1 VKKDE
6 KPMSSFKAARV
17 ALLEARMSREIADMI
32 RRYGGEPYCV
42 PAVREVSL
50 ECEEQV
56 SLFLDHLTHSS
67 LQIVVFFTGVG
78 VNALFRVAEKLGRD
92 GELLSALQNVTVVC
106 RGPKPGAVLK
116 RLNVPIAASAGEP
129 YTTHE
134 LLEAIQPLV
143 LEDTHVAVVHY
154 GERNEFLVQKLQA
167 RGAHVEEL
175 TLYTWLLPEDTTP
188 LRALV
193 RDIIEKR
200 VDAVVF
206 TSQIQA
212 RHLFLIAADTVSPD
226 ELARALN
233 TQTVVASVGPTC
245 TAVLRDLGVTP
256 HVEPEHPKVGHLIKA
271 LAEYMG

>member
-1 VKKDE
+1 
-6 KPMSSFKAARV
+6 MSRFKAARV

-129 YTTHE
+129 YTTHD
-134 LLEAIQPLV
+134 LLEAMQPLV
-143 LEDTHVAVVHY
+143 L
-154 GERNEFLVQKLQA
+154 
-167 RGAHVEEL
+167 
-175 TLYTWLLPEDTTP
+175 
-188 LRALV
+188 
-193 RDIIEKR
+193 
-200 VDAVVF
+200 
-206 TSQIQA
+206 
-212 RHLFLIAADTVSPD
+212 
-226 ELARALN
+226 
-233 TQTVVASVGPTC
+233 
-245 TAVLRDLGVTP
+245 
-256 HVEPEHPKVGHLIKA
+256 
-271 LAEYMG
+271 